1 MGSDSK
7 IFVAGHKGL
16 VGSAIVRHLEAE
28 GFTNIITADRRQV
41 DLTNLNAVRMFFM
54 LEQPEYVFLA
64 AAKVGG
70 IGGNADY
77 PAVFIYENLMIQSNV
92 ISMAAENGVKKLLFL
107 GSSCLYPK
115 FAKQPITEDQLLTGS
130 LEGSNDAYAIAKI
143 AGIKMCQAYRKQYG
157 LNAIAV
163 MPTNLYGPN
172 DNFDHNLYQNYHL
185 VHINLL
191 ALQQSHLIHTVYD
204 MLDTS

>member
-41 DLTNLNAVRMFFM
+41 DLTNSNDVRMFFM
-54 LEQPEYVFLA
+54 IEKPEYVYLA

-70 IGGNADY
+70 IGGNSDY
-77 PAVFIYENLMIQSNV
+77 PADFIYENLMIQSNV

-107 GSSCLYPK
+107 GSSL
-115 FAKQPITEDQLLTGS
+115 S
-130 LEGSNDAYAIAKI
+130 
-143 AGIKMCQAYRKQYG
+143 
-157 LNAIAV
+157 
-163 MPTNLYGPN
+163 
-172 DNFDHNLYQNYHL
+172 
-185 VHINLL
+185 
-191 ALQQSHLIHTVYD
+191 LIHI
-204 MLDTS
+204 

>member
-70 IGGNADY
+70 IGGNSDY
-77 PAVFIYENLMIQSNV
+77 PADFIYENLMIQSNV
-92 ISMAAENGVKKLLFL
+92 ISIAAETGVEKLLFL
-107 GSSCLYPK
+107 GSSCIL
-115 FAKQPITEDQLLTGS
+115 S
-130 LEGSNDAYAIAKI
+130 
-143 AGIKMCQAYRKQYG
+143 
-157 LNAIAV
+157 
-163 MPTNLYGPN
+163 
-172 DNFDHNLYQNYHL
+172 
-185 VHINLL
+185 
-191 ALQQSHLIHTVYD
+191 LIHI
-204 MLDTS
+204 